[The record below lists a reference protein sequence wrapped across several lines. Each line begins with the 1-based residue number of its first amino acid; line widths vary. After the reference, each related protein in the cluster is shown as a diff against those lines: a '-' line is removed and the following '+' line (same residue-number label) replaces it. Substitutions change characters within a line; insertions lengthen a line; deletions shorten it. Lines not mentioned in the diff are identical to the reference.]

1 MSSKKKQQ
9 KGPGC
14 LSYIIVIM
22 IIYALISSFVDTY
35 HSEILKFTGQLMKI
49 VKLLI
54 NISIAIIICYFVIKF
69 VYKVYI
75 RKKRRK
81 KMI

>member
-35 HSEILKFTGQLMKI
+35 HSEILKFIWTVDENRQI
-49 VKLLI
+49 TH
-54 NISIAIIICYFVIKF
+54 
-69 VYKVYI
+69 
-75 RKKRRK
+75 
-81 KMI
+81 